1 MEVDAETKE
10 IRAKNTWAKRWAAIL
25 KKLLHGDLSRALKRE
40 DKQR

>member
-1 MEVDAETKE
+1 MVVEVKAKE